1 MTPMEEFYFKMGF
14 LDCMQMYSQSM
25 GDPKQALIKR
35 MYVQDQMIPDVL
47 PIHPPEDIMHRI
59 ADMAQRNFA
68 EQMIEK
74 YIKPNVEMQKM
85 LDILKRSKFTSIYDL
100 K

>member
-1 MTPMEEFYFKMGF
+1 MEEFYYKMGF
-14 LDCMQMYSQSM
+14 LDLLQMYSQAQ

-47 PIHPPEDIMHRI
+47 PNTPPEEIMHRI
-59 ADMAQRNFA
+59 ANISSMNYA

-74 YIKPNVEMQKM
+74 YIKPKVEMQKM